1 MMESLQLQ
9 STANTELSFWAGQA
23 HEYIVQSKA
32 QNTIRAYRSGW
43 ASFTSWCRSNSLE
56 SLPATPTTVALYIA
70 AQASDHK
77 VATLQQRISAISQ
90 AHQAAGHESPTRSLQ
105 VRLVLQGARRLKGTA
120 PAQKAPAVVNE
131 LRQMVEKIPD
141 TIQGQRDRALLLV
154 GFASACRRS
163 EMVALDAEDLE
174 WGANG
179 VIITI
184 RRSKTDQEGA
194 GRRVAIPFGSRS
206 ETCPVK
212 ALREWLDS
220 AKITEGAVF
229 RSVDRSGN
237 VFGRLTPQS
246 VPLVVKRY
254 AEMVG
259 LDPSKYAGH
268 SLRSGCVTSA
278 VQAGAP
284 EHLIMRQTGHTS
296 VITLRRYI
304 READL
309 FGNNAITSIGL

>member
-120 PAQKAPAVVNE
+120 SAQKAPAVVND

-184 RRSKTDQEGA
+184 RRSKTDQEGL
-194 GRRVAIPFGSRS
+194 GRKVAIPYGSRS

-212 ALREWLDS
+212 SLREWLDS
-220 AKITEGAVF
+220 AKITEGTIF

-237 VFGRLTPQS
+237 VLGRLTAQS
-246 VPLVVKRY
+246 VALIVKKY
-254 AEMVG
+254 AELVG

-268 SLRSGCVTSA
+268 SLRAGMVTSA
-278 VQAGAP
+278 AAAGVDERVIAK
-284 EHLIMRQTGHTS
+284 QTGHQS
-296 VITLRRYI
+296 MLVLRRYI
-304 READL
+304 REGDL
-309 FGNNAITSIGL
+309 FRSNAAAGIGL